1 MNKIL
6 IMIYKYL
13 LRNIV
18 KKKNLN
24 TVMNSMMLLNIPIV
38 SIIYI
43 KSMII

>member
-18 KKKNLN
+18 KKILN
-24 TVMNSMMLLNIPIV
+24 TVMNSMMLLDIPIV